1 MDFHGFTVENPK
13 RELDF
18 KMSVTAGLQDVNS
31 MYITQKKKH
40 YVFFFDAYWFYFRKI
55 SNAKLTKEIIYDSHI
70 RPERS

>member
-1 MDFHGFTVENPK
+1 MDFHGFKVENPK

-40 YVFFFDAYWFYFRKI
+40 YVFFFDAY
-55 SNAKLTKEIIYDSHI
+55 
-70 RPERS
+70 

>member
-31 MYITQKKKH
+31 MYMTQKKNIM
-40 YVFFFDAYWFYFRKI
+40 FSFLTLIDFILERLAMRNLRK
-55 SNAKLTKEIIYDSHI
+55 K
-70 RPERS
+70 